1 MTPFFYDVAYHT
13 ALIVVLSLPWNS
25 WHLAELLK
33 TQLSVLFN
41 LFELNMK
48 TINIYA
54 FFSVV
59 DKLLLNSINLFS
71 TVPVKATPATVL
83 ICTAMSK
90 FDQSKQNLIQ
100 TNEEEFIM
108 HSLCL
113 SAIKFAIE

>member
-25 WHLAELLK
+25 WHLAELIK

-59 DKLLLNSINLFS
+59 DKLLLNSINLFQRYKLKLLPPQCSSVQQCPNS
-71 TVPVKATPATVL
+71 TIVNKT
-83 ICTAMSK
+83 
-90 FDQSKQNLIQ
+90 
-100 TNEEEFIM
+100 
-108 HSLCL
+108 
-113 SAIKFAIE
+113 